1 MSNNHAHFVVY
12 ILAAI
17 KRRRKERE
25 TGKSSELSDIFTKF
39 IEASEESSAKR
50 FAIEAE
56 LEEKRRDQ
64 ERKHEERMMRMMME
78 FVCQMRQ
85 PQHNYPR
92 PSHGSY
98 GQSSPSVLSSPSTS
112 PYIGYQSTF
121 PSPTGHGQSTYDFN
135 HGVNGDNHNHLLL
148 LNSVEESSIK

>member
-17 KRRRKERE
+17 KRRQKERE
-25 TGKSSELSDIFTKF
+25 TGKSSEHSDILTKF
-39 IEASEESSAKR
+39 IEALEESSAKR

-56 LEEKRRDQ
+56 LEEKRREQ

-98 GQSSPSVLSSPSTS
+98 GQSSPSVLSSPSASHIPVTS
-112 PYIGYQSTF
+112 QLSLA
-121 PSPTGHGQSTYDFN
+121 
-135 HGVNGDNHNHLLL
+135 LLVMDSL
-148 LNSVEESSIK
+148 HMILNTVSMVMNIKQ

>member
-25 TGKSSELSDIFTKF
+25 TGKSSEHSDILTKF
-39 IEASEESSAKR
+39 IEALEERSAKR

-56 LEEKRRDQ
+56 LEEKRREQ

-78 FVCQMRQ
+78 FVS
-85 PQHNYPR
+85 NE
-92 PSHGSY
+92 
-98 GQSSPSVLSSPSTS
+98 TA
-112 PYIGYQSTF
+112 TA
-121 PSPTGHGQSTYDFN
+121 
-135 HGVNGDNHNHLLL
+135 
-148 LNSVEESSIK
+148 